1 MQATFGQDDH
11 HFLHPCRPF
20 KRVSRSVVSYLLLSV
35 VAMSGIRNTPAQITS
50 TNQGS
55 ASTGAAVTPILDK
68 KHRPI
73 TAGGFV
79 ASGPAHFQDVSKRS
93 GLASWTHRQGSSSKE
108 FILDTDGSGV
118 ALLDY
123 DKDGWLD
130 IYLVNGSTMAAEQG
144 REPAPQAALFH
155 NNHDGTFTNVAFS
168 AGVTNERWGFGAAIG
183 DFDNDGWPD
192 IYVTNFGK
200 NRLYRNNH
208 NGTFTDVAARA
219 GVEVG
224 GWSTGATFGDYDGDG
239 LLDLFVP
246 GYVAFDLQHPPV
258 AGTAT
263 TSFHTCQFRSVPVS
277 CGPRGLQGA
286 SDHLFHNNGDGTFTD
301 VSERAGVADPQ
312 LFFGFG
318 GLFVDVNGDGRPD
331 LLVANDSTPNYLYIN
346 QGDGTF
352 KEEGVARG
360 FAYNKGGRE
369 VASMGLAAGDYLNSG
384 SMDLAITNFSD
395 DYKLVFENDG
405 HGNFT
410 DVSEQVGLS
419 QNTSPFLGWGVGFLD
434 YDNDGWID
442 LMMFNGHVYP
452 IVDAMPWGT
461 TYRQRPLLFHNRKG
475 KGFDLISPVENSGL
489 AVVASARGAAFGD
502 LFNDG
507 RVDVVVNNL
516 DGTPTLLRNVSKD
529 QHRWLEI
536 SLIGGA
542 RSPRD
547 AVGAT
552 VFLETGGNRQR
563 QDVLSGGSF
572 LSSNDFRLHFGL
584 GDSGDDSQLTIQ
596 WPDGQNDRLRL
607 PEQNVIYTIEQ
618 GHGIVAKT
626 RAIGVTP
633 TSSAHGAENSVARP
647 PRSAGYPHAR

>member
-1 MQATFGQDDH
+1 MQATFSLH
-11 HFLHPCRPF
+11 NPEVLHPRRPF
-20 KRVSRSVVSYLLLSV
+20 DRVFRHIVSNLLLSV
-35 VAMSGIRNTPAQITS
+35 FAITSTGNIRAQNPS
-50 TNQGS
+50 TNQGG
-55 ASTGAAVTPILDK
+55 ASTGAAVAPMLDK
-68 KHRPI
+68 QHRPI

-79 ASGPAHFQDVSKRS
+79 ASGPARFQDISKAS

-123 DKDGWLD
+123 DGDGWLD

-144 REPAPQAALFH
+144 REPVPQAALFH
-155 NNHDGTFTNVAFS
+155 NNHDATFTNVAS
-168 AGVTNERWGFGAAIG
+168 RAGVTNGRWGFGAAVG

-208 NGTFTDVAARA
+208 NGTFTDVAAKA
-219 GVEVG
+219 GVDAG

-246 GYVAFDLQHPPV
+246 GYVSFDPQNPPV

-277 CGPRGLQGA
+277 CGPRGLKGA
-286 SDHLFHNNGDGTFTD
+286 SDHLFHNNGDGRFTD
-301 VSERAGVADPQ
+301 VSEHAGVADRQ
-312 LFFGFG
+312 MFYGFT

-352 KEEGVARG
+352 KEEGAARG
-360 FAYNKGGRE
+360 FAYNKEGRE
-369 VASMGLAAGDYLNSG
+369 VASMGLAVGDYLNSG
-384 SMDLAITNFSD
+384 SMSLAITNFSD
-395 DYKLVFENDG
+395 DYKLLFQNDG

-410 DVSEQVGLS
+410 DLSEQVGLAES
-419 QNTSPFLGWGVGFLD
+419 TSPFLGWGVGFLD

-461 TYRQRPLLFHNRKG
+461 TYRQRPLLFHNRNG

-489 AVVASARGAAFGD
+489 AVLASARGAAFGD

-516 DGTPTLLRNVSKD
+516 DGTPTLLRNVSSD
-529 QHRWLEI
+529 QHRWVEI
-536 SLIGGA
+536 DLIGGA
-542 RSPRD
+542 HSPRD
-547 AVGAT
+547 AVGAM
-552 VFLETGGNRQR
+552 VLLEAGGTRQR
-563 QDVLSGGSF
+563 QDVISGGSF
-572 LSSNDFRLHFGL
+572 LSTNDFRLHFGL
-584 GDSGDDSQLTIQ
+584 GNSRADSRLIIR
-596 WPDGQNDRLRL
+596 WPDGQADHLTL
-607 PEQNVIYTIEQ
+607 HQQNVIYTIEQ
-618 GHGIVAKT
+618 GHGVVAKT
-626 RAIGVTP
+626 PAIGITATSPQDTKKRAERTP
-633 TSSAHGAENSVARP
+633 KYLQNP
-647 PRSAGYPHAR
+647 